1 MALIEKIT
9 KDVVRVPLESR
20 SKPEVIEEL
29 LQVLVDAG
37 KVADKEDA
45 YRSLLEREAKGS
57 TGLENGIAVPHS
69 KTKAVD
75 TLTVALGIAPQ
86 GVDFDALD
94 GQPCKLFFLI
104 LAAPDQSG
112 PHIEALAEIA
122 RITRSQAFVRT
133 LLSAQSPDE
142 VVELFQEE

>member
-1 MALIEKIT
+1 MALIDKISQ
-9 KDVVRVPLESR
+9 DVVRIPLQAD

-37 KVADKEDA
+37 KISDKEDA
-45 YRSLLEREAKGS
+45 YRALLEREAKGS

-69 KTKAVD
+69 KTKAVSS
-75 TLTVALGIAPQ
+75 LTVSLGISPE

-94 GQPCKLFFLI
+94 GRPCKVFFLI

-122 RITRSQAFVRT
+122 RLTRSAAFVRS
-133 LLSAQSPDE
+133 LVSAESPDE
-142 VVELFQEE
+142 VVDLFQE